1 LWFGLS
7 EARVFISLEE
17 LELNRVVVSE
27 TYASGA
33 LDYHG
38 AAIQQ
43 LGPIKVNA
51 AAELEG
57 QEIHI
62 QGHIGGRLGAECD
75 RCLAKVEM
83 PVERDFD
90 LYYRP
95 LETIAREAEVEV
107 PTGELNVGFFSD
119 SGIALEDVVTEQV
132 ILSMPMKVVCRVD
145 CQGLCPVCGADRNRI
160 HCGCR
165 TPSSGAESPF
175 SSLLEP

>member
-1 LWFGLS
+1 
-7 EARVFISLEE
+7 VVISLEE
-17 LELNRVVVSE
+17 LELHRVVVSE

-38 AAIQQ
+38 AAFKQ
-43 LGPIKVNA
+43 LGPIKVSA
-51 AAELEG
+51 AAELTG

-62 QGHIGGRLGAECD
+62 QGRIGGRLRAECD

-83 PVERDFD
+83 SLERDFD

-95 LETIAREAEVEV
+95 LKTIAREEEVEV
-107 PTGELNVGFFSD
+107 PANELNVGFFSD

-132 ILSMPMKVVCRVD
+132 ILSVPMKVVCRVD
-145 CQGLCPVCGADRNRI
+145 CRGLCPVCGADRNRVN
-160 HCGCR
+160 CGCATR
-165 TPSSGAESPF
+165 PSGADSPF